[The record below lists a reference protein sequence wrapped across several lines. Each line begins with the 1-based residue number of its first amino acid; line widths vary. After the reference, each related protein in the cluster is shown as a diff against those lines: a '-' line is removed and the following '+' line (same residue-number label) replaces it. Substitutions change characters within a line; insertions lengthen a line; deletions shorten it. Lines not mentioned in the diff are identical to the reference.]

1 MRDWHLRGFVDAGD
15 RRNLHLV
22 VIKVNNSV
30 DHVPGALRHVKM
42 VQLDLAG
49 FAINNLGGQ
58 HRERTGGVPV

>member
-1 MRDWHLRGFVDAGD
+1 MRDWHLRGFVDTGD
-15 RRNLHLV
+15 RCNLHLV
-22 VIKVNNSV
+22 VFKVNNSV
-30 DHVPGALRHVKM
+30 HHLPGALRHVKM